1 MQKELNSLKQQLQR
15 QVIGQDNV
23 VEGLLIAL
31 VANGH
36 VLLEGL
42 PGTAKT
48 RTVKALAAALNIDMG
63 RVQFTPDLMPA
74 DVIGYEVAQA
84 DNALDMRSVFRDK
97 LPCGLL
103 GTLADLFDRLAKG

>member
-1 MQKELNSLKQQLQR
+1 MKSDLALLKKQLQQ

-31 VANGH
+31 IANGH

-48 RTVKALAAALNIDMG
+48 RTVKALAAAMTVFLLSLTGIPPTAGFLGKWFMLLYQEHCFSYCG
-63 RVQFTPDLMPA
+63 R
-74 DVIGYEVAQA
+74 I
-84 DNALDMRSVFRDK
+84 
-97 LPCGLL
+97 
-103 GTLADLFDRLAKG
+103 